1 MGPRARCL
9 TVVAADERVIVVGLI
24 ACRNLADAISI
35 THVEQIARS

>member
-1 MGPRARCL
+1 
-9 TVVAADERVIVVGLI
+9 VIVVGLI